1 MRRRGGARGLGMA
14 ALLVGGLAAC
24 GPTGG
29 GAPVAPAVP
38 AKPAAPAAQPPAAP
52 TAAGG
57 AAAQQPSGA
66 AAPSGQQPA
75 AAAAPAA
82 SETVSHTL
90 ISPAAPYWP
99 TWVGQAKGFFAA
111 RGITLDVTITPRIPD
126 AARALASGSY
136 ETGGFIPDTALLAVL
151 QGAPITLVGTQT
163 ERATYKLAVS
173 PATTS
178 YADLRGKTLAA
189 GAVNDVTAGMLIRTL
204 RQNGVAPGE
213 YELVAVGSTPERYAA
228 LTSGQ
233 AAGVLLTPPI
243 DVRAERE
250 GYHMLANLAETL
262 PPYAYGGLLVN
273 RDWAAEH
280 RDTVARWLAGM
291 LESVRWL
298 YDPANRAEAV
308 SILMDVAKSNEED
321 TQIAY
326 GAAVEGRTYPTDLR
340 TTRAQLDALI
350 ELMREVGTAP
360 DPLPDLDRFL
370 DNSYLDAATRL
381 AGPAAR

>member
-1 MRRRGGARGLGMA
+1 MRRIVGGRGLAVA
-14 ALLVGGLAAC
+14 ALVVGWLAAC
-24 GPTGG
+24 GPSGSS
-29 GAPVAPAVP
+29 AP
-38 AKPAAPAAQPPAAP
+38 PAAPAPPPAQSVAQPP
-52 TAAGG
+52 T
-57 AAAQQPSGA
+57 
-66 AAPSGQQPA
+66 
-75 AAAAPAA
+75 APAA
-82 SETVSHTL
+82 TTVAASTAPAAPETVSHTL

-136 ETGGFIPDTALLAVL
+136 ATGGFIPDTALLAVL
-151 QGAPITLVGTQT
+151 QGAPIALVGTQT

-173 PATTS
+173 PATTG

-204 RQNGVAPGE
+204 RQNGVTPGE

-250 GYHMLANLAETL
+250 GYRMLANLAETL

-273 RDWAAEH
+273 RDWAADH
-280 RDTVARWLAGM
+280 RDTTVRWLAGM
-291 LESVRWL
+291 LDSVRWL
-298 YDPANRAEAV
+298 NDPANRAEAV
-308 SILMDVAKSNEED
+308 RILMDVAKSNEED
-321 TQIAY
+321 TEIAY
-326 GAAVEGRTYPTDLR
+326 TAAVEGRTYPEDLR
-340 TTRAQLDALI
+340 ATPAQLDALLA
-350 ELMREVGTAP
+350 LMREVGTAP
-360 DPLPDLDRFL
+360 DPLPDLDRFV
-370 DNSYLDAATRL
+370 DGSYLDAAARL
-381 AGPAAR
+381 AGSGPQ

>member
-1 MRRRGGARGLGMA
+1 MRRPFGVRCLAIT
-14 ALLVGGLAAC
+14 ALLAGWLAAC
-24 GPTGG
+24 SPAGS
-29 GAPVAPAVP
+29 GAPPAASAPPP
-38 AKPAAPAAQPPAAP
+38 AKPAA
-52 TAAGG
+52 
-57 AAAQQPSGA
+57 QQP
-66 AAPSGQQPA
+66 APPA

-82 SETVSHTL
+82 APAPAAPEQVSHTL

-111 RGITLDVTITPRIPD
+111 RGIDLDVTITPRIPD

-136 ETGGFIPDTALLAVL
+136 VTGGFIPDTALLATL

-163 ERATYKLAVS
+163 DRATYKLAVGPS
-173 PATTS
+173 TTT
-178 YADLRGKTLAA
+178 YADLRGKTFAV

-204 RQNGVAPGE
+204 RQNGVVPGE

-228 LTSGQ
+228 LTTGQ
-233 AAGVLLTPPI
+233 VAGVLVTPPL

-250 GYHMLANLAETL
+250 GYRMLANLAETL

-273 RDWAAEH
+273 RDWANDH
-280 RDTVARWLAGM
+280 GDTAARWLAGM
-291 LESVRWL
+291 LDSVRWL

-326 GAAVEGRTYPTDLR
+326 VAAVEGRTYPPDLR
-340 TTRAQLDALI
+340 ATRPQLDALV

-370 DNSYLDAATRL
+370 DSSYLDAAQRL
-381 AGPAAR
+381 AGPAR

>member
-1 MRRRGGARGLGMA
+1 MLRTSGTGAVWV
-14 ALLVGGLAAC
+14 LLLLFAWLVAC
-24 GPTGG
+24 VPAGG
-29 GAPVAPAVP
+29 G
-38 AKPAAPAAQPPAAP
+38 AAP
-52 TAAGG
+52 TAS
-57 AAAQQPSGA
+57 P
-66 AAPSGQQPA
+66 AAPG
-75 AAAAPAA
+75 AP
-82 SETVSHTL
+82 ERLTHTL

-111 RGITLDVTITPRIPD
+111 RGIELDVTITPRIPD

-136 ETGGFIPDTALLAVL
+136 ETGGFIPDTALLAVM
-151 QGAPITLVGTQT
+151 QGAPLALVGLQT
-163 ERATYKLAVS
+163 ERATYKLAVG
-173 PATTS
+173 PNTS
-178 YADLRGKTLAA
+178 GYADLRGKTFAV

-204 RQNGVAPGE
+204 RRNSLAPGE

-250 GYHMLANLAETL
+250 GYRMLANLAETL

-273 RDWAAEH
+273 RDWAADH

-291 LESVRWL
+291 LDSVRWL

-326 GAAVEGRTYPTDLR
+326 VAAVEGRTYPQDLR
-340 TTRAQLDALI
+340 TTRAQLDALV

-370 DNSYLDAATRL
+370 DSSYLDAAARL
-381 AGPAAR
+381 PGAAPR